1 MSNPSSAVH
10 GLGEA
15 LREPL
20 HPGHT
25 GTDQPQ
31 KFTGAGAVSGQF
43 QRTQFID
50 GWVVQEM
57 VFHAS

>member
-1 MSNPSSAVH
+1 MSNPSSAVRD
-10 GLGEA
+10 LGEA
-15 LREPL
+15 LEERL
-20 HPGHT
+20 RPGHA

-31 KFTGAGAVSGQF
+31 KFTGAGAVCGQF
-43 QRTQFID
+43 QRTQFIG